1 MPPSQAAAR
10 SRNFPGLSRRFAQA
24 AGLIACLLFAV
35 YGRVAGKPTPAPP
48 SSSPAAAKPA
58 SPQQKQDLTVSAAIS
73 MKDAL
78 DEVDQIYTAANP
90 LAAIHLNLGASGTL
104 QQQIEQGA
112 PVDVFVS
119 AAPEQMDALE
129 AHGLVTAGTRVNVVR
144 NHVVLIVPAN
154 STGVSDFQDLTKPG
168 VKMIAVGEPKTV
180 PAGKYAQQV
189 LTHLGLW
196 DQLQPKFV
204 FGKDVRQVLT
214 YVETGDADAGIVYS
228 TDAKISQKVKVAATA
243 PPDSHSPVIYP
254 AAVLKASHDPQGA
267 QAYVHFLTG
276 AQARAIF
283 EKYGFS
289 AAE

>member
-1 MPPSQAAAR
+1 
-10 SRNFPGLSRRFAQA
+10 
-24 AGLIACLLFAV
+24 LFAL
-35 YGRVAGKPTPAPP
+35 YGGIAGKPEPATT
-48 SSSPAAAKPA
+48 SPAHAASA

-78 DEVDQIYTAANP
+78 DAVDQIYTAANP

-112 PVDVFVS
+112 PVDVFIS
-119 AAPEQMDALE
+119 AAPEQMDTLE
-129 AHGLVTAGTRVNVVR
+129 AHGFVTAGTRVNVVR
-144 NHVVLIVPAN
+144 NSVVLIVPTN
-154 STGVSDFQDLTKPG
+154 STGVTGFQDLTKPG

-228 TDAKISQKVKVAATA
+228 TDAKISQKVTVVATA

-254 AAVLKASHDPQGA
+254 AAVLKGSHDQQGA
-267 QAYVHFLTG
+267 EAYVRFLTG
-276 AQARAIF
+276 AEARAIF